1 MNRNQYK
8 NIKLKLN
15 DIYNNQKV
23 NLSYFVIDDFIYNL
37 SSSAISDIKAHA
49 RGNKVFFKD
58 LKSSTLVEIVNS

>member
-23 NLSYFVIDDFIYNL
+23 NLSYFVIDDFIYDL
-37 SSSAISDIKAHA
+37 SASAIEDIKAHA